1 MVEPA
6 LFVCPCVNQGFN
18 YLHVSSFRSKM
29 QSRVRYF
36 ILFIQHFDSS
46 FQSKVHNSGGEN
58 QRPIV
63 EIDIYNKDVKS
74 AE

>member
-18 YLHVSSFRSKM
+18 YLQVSSFRSKM

-46 FQSKVHNSGGEN
+46 FQ
-58 QRPIV
+58 
-63 EIDIYNKDVKS
+63 Y
-74 AE
+74 